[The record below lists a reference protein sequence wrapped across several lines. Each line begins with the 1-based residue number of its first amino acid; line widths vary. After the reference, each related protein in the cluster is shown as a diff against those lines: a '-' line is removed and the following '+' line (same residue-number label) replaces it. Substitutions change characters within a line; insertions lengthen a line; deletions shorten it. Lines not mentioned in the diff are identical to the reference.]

1 MCAREEE
8 RRAPITRAR
17 AAAVE
22 KNNRSR
28 STPPKRAAQDENG
41 RGNAQPQNKRRAVLG
56 DVTNTVL
63 ALPADCSETKGQGN
77 KGKDKKKVKA
87 RLRKDAKALALSTPS
102 DEIVAVPPAVEGKCI
117 DEIGK
122 AQANESEKAKTNES
136 DEGNAYIDGGI
147 REDPQMCSSYVQDIY
162 NHLRIAELKKKP
174 KSNFMET
181 LQKDIT
187 PNMRGILIDW
197 LVEVSEEYKLVPDTL
212 YLTVGYID
220 RFLSVYPVS
229 RHKLQ
234 LLGVTCMLI
243 ASKYE
248 EICPPHIEEF
258 CYITDNTYTRE
269 EMVTMERNI
278 LTFLHFEMTMPTIKT
293 FLRRFVRASHL
304 ADKGPSLEM
313 EFLSNYLAELTLL
326 ECSFLKYL
334 PSLIAAAAVY
344 LSLLTLDFKTCPWN
358 SALQQC
364 TGYKPSQ
371 LKDCVT
377 EIYDLQT
384 KRKASA
390 FMAIREKYRQLKFKR
405 VANLRPPASLPQ
417 SFFEDIAQ

>member
-1 MCAREEE
+1 LVDLVLKKKKMCGKEEE
-8 RRAPITRAR
+8 RRVPITRAR

-22 KNNRSR
+22 RKARSR
-28 STPPKRAAQDENG
+28 NTPPKRAAEEENG
-41 RGNAQPQNKRRAVLG
+41 QGNAQPHNKRRAVLG

-63 ALPADCSETKGQGN
+63 SQPLDCTTTQGQRNTGKEKR
-77 KGKDKKKVKA
+77 KGKP
-87 RLRKDAKALALSTPS
+87 RLCKDAKALSLSIPS
-102 DEIVAVPPAVEGKCI
+102 NENVNMNENEIVPLVLDVEGNCM
-117 DEIGK
+117 DESAK
-122 AQANESEKAKTNES
+122 AETNESEGGHT
-136 DEGNAYIDGGI
+136 DIDGAGK
-147 REDPQMCSSYVQDIY
+147 EDPQMCTSYVQDIY
-162 NHLRIAELKKKP
+162 DHLRIAELKKRP
-174 KSNFMET
+174 GPNFMET

-234 LLGVTCMLI
+234 LLGVSCMLI

-269 EMVTMERNI
+269 EMVSMERKI

-293 FLRRFVRASHL
+293 FLRRFVRASHIVNK
-304 ADKGPSLEM
+304 APSLEI

-326 ECSFLKYL
+326 DCSFLRYL
-334 PSLIAAAAVY
+334 PSLIAASALY

-358 SALQQC
+358 STLEHY
-364 TGYKPSQ
+364 TGYKPLQ
-371 LKDCVT
+371 LQECVT
-377 EIYDLQT
+377 DIYELVL
-384 KRKASA
+384 KRSSSLT
-390 FMAIREKYRQLKFKR
+390 AIREKYRQLK
-405 VANLRPPASLPQ
+405 
-417 SFFEDIAQ
+417 